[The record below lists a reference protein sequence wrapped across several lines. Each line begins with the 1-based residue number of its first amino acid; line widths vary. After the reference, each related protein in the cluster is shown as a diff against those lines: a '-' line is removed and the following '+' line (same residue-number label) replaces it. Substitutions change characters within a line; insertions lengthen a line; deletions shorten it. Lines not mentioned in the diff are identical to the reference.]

1 MIHIV
6 PHTKALERGVID
18 LILGIQR
25 TEFGLDVGNDDPS
38 DLLDVAGYYQTGAG
52 NFWVALCG
60 DAVVGTLG
68 LRDIGQRQ
76 GALRKFYVKATHR
89 GPGHTVAAQLLA
101 RLVQVA
107 IDAQLHDLYLATTE
121 RFAAALRFY
130 EKNGFTSVTLAQ
142 LPEAFPRIPQ
152 ETRFYHRVLMAVR

>member
-1 MIHIV
+1 VLHIV

-25 TEFGLDVGNDDPS
+25 TEFGLDVGNDAPP
-38 DLLDVAGYYQTGAG
+38 DLLDVASYYQTGAG

-60 DAVVGTLG
+60 DVVVGTLG

-89 GPGHTVAAQLLA
+89 GPGHTMTCTLPPPRGLL
-101 RLVQVA
+101 
-107 IDAQLHDLYLATTE
+107 
-121 RFAAALRFY
+121 LRS
-130 EKNGFTSVTLAQ
+130 GFTRKTGSPASPWRSCLRPSRASRKKRGFTIGL
-142 LPEAFPRIPQ
+142 
-152 ETRFYHRVLMAVR
+152 